1 MFKMFH
7 WSWRSPYKS
16 YKKKTATHTLW
27 SCKWHDINNMRRFV
41 QKQLKNFISG
51 ILLQMLHQTYFEI
64 KLKIA
69 PVTTIEEST
78 NSKLNGM

>member
-1 MFKMFH
+1 
-7 WSWRSPYKS
+7 
-16 YKKKTATHTLW
+16 
-27 SCKWHDINNMRRFV
+27 MRRFV

-78 NSKLNGM
+78 NSKLNGMQCYMKSKENLEAFMNPILW

>member
-1 MFKMFH
+1 
-7 WSWRSPYKS
+7 
-16 YKKKTATHTLW
+16 
-27 SCKWHDINNMRRFV
+27 MRRFV